1 MKDKVLEA
9 LELIG
14 THKVID
20 PIEGKGY
27 LKDIIMYEK
36 AYNTIK
42 QALQSNVSE
51 GDINEALQCLV
62 EIQSQKLDIGNVSQR
77 YSVQVTKIAQ
87 VLHKCKSSQP
97 QPTLEELK
105 QSIIDRLNEYNCGK
119 KDGDIDFYLWKNK
132 QAIIWEFGF
141 KDKDYI
147 WAKYDK
153 IHNLTWISPDVPLP
167 LDLAH
172 DITKFFMYSDEVKR

>member
-51 GDINEALQCLV
+51 EDIEKILYDKDLDPLQKVMFLKHKLGYKVDNEKKV
-62 EIQSQKLDIGNVSQR
+62 
-77 YSVQVTKIAQ
+77 
-87 VLHKCKSSQP
+87 VLSQP

-105 QSIIDRLNEYNCGK
+105 QPIIDRLNEYNCGK

-172 DITKFFMYSDEVKR
+172 DITKFFIYSDEVTRNE